1 MSYLFPLETS
11 TFAPTNRDSS
21 QEPGYPQ
28 PAQEHRRRHSAQ
40 GGPALAPLFGFPST
54 TTPQQPL
61 PPLRSL
67 NRSAYPYTGPPPT
80 QNHAQQPPSSFSNPP
95 PPHVSNGILP
105 FGYRH
110 ISERVHSPLHAVF
123 TSLDEIGHDLDYANS
138 HLRALL
144 DMPAPNELLNQLPP
158 SLSSSFPH
166 TMASRSSGAAGSRR
180 ESSCPEESGRLN
192 KRRKLD
198 SDKAVSPPYK
208 GFRYGRYGQ
217 VEPGALTMEI
227 VSCDGGLYSDGSSY
241 AAENILK
248 NDNTVY
254 CTKGN
259 RCNIV
264 LQHQG
269 STTFSLK
276 ELIIKA
282 PGRNYSSP
290 YVPYPHVV
298 SFQHQPLPLTCHLLT
313 YHCDIRVKEGIVFL
327 AMSKDEL
334 LRTDQYQSMG
344 IPTPTTSLFHHVNAL
359 RSRTARSARTGYP
372 PTGSQRHDGNDNDN
386 SVNDAPLE
394 EIYNLAL
401 DGSDRRPSPA
411 HADMEPMSNQPTFH
425 VLTECSD
432 DEDDDIPGRP
442 GRDRDS
448 RGMGWRGTAGLS
460 PTPLR
465 NRIRRRL
472 PVYEEAAHLGAH
484 LTWDVDRNYEDDDDD
499 DYTEL
504 YDLGNATISSPDSPP
519 DEAERVHPTTRPR
532 LNRSRDRANS
542 HNRNGESSSDF
553 FRSATLFEGRNNDNS
568 NTTTGQSTKNEPP
581 STLQRA
587 EFHIEMD
594 KNKCTIL
601 FDPPVTARY
610 ILLKMWNPRQDS
622 AGNIDIQ
629 GVVAKGFAG
638 PRYFPAM
645 ELR

>member
-1 MSYLFPLETS
+1 
-11 TFAPTNRDSS
+11 
-21 QEPGYPQ
+21 
-28 PAQEHRRRHSAQ
+28 
-40 GGPALAPLFGFPST
+40 
-54 TTPQQPL
+54 
-61 PPLRSL
+61 
-67 NRSAYPYTGPPPT
+67 
-80 QNHAQQPPSSFSNPP
+80 
-95 PPHVSNGILP
+95 
-105 FGYRH
+105 
-110 ISERVHSPLHAVF
+110 
-123 TSLDEIGHDLDYANS
+123 
-138 HLRALL
+138 
-144 DMPAPNELLNQLPP
+144 
-158 SLSSSFPH
+158 
-166 TMASRSSGAAGSRR
+166 MASRSSGPAGSRR
-180 ESSCPEESGRLN
+180 EPSRSEDSGRLN

-198 SDKAVSPPYK
+198 SDKAVSSPFK

-241 AAENILK
+241 TAENILK
-248 NDNTVY
+248 NDNSVY

-290 YVPYPHVV
+290 
-298 SFQHQPLPLTCHLLT
+298 
-313 YHCDIRVKEGIVFL
+313 VKEGIVFL
-327 AMSKDEL
+327 AMTKDEL
-334 LRTDQYQSMG
+334 LRTDQYQSFG
-344 IPTPTTSLFHHVNAL
+344 VPTPTTSLFHHVSGF
-359 RSRTARSARTGYP
+359 RSRAGRSTRTGYLH
-372 PTGSQRHDGNDNDN
+372 TGTQRRDGNDHNGGVSDT
-386 SVNDAPLE
+386 PME
-394 EIYNLAL
+394 QIYDLAL
-401 DGSDRRPSPA
+401 DGSDHRISSA
-411 HADMEPMSNQPTFH
+411 HAGFESLSNQRTFH

-432 DEDDDIPGRP
+432 DEDDDMPGRS
-442 GRDRDS
+442 GRDRDA
-448 RGMGWRGTAGLS
+448 RGMGWRGNSGWS

-465 NRIRRRL
+465 NRARRR
-472 PVYEEAAHLGAH
+472 PPTYDDSTHPSAH
-484 LTWDVDRNYEDDDDD
+484 LTWDINANLADDDDDD

-504 YDLGNATISSPDSPP
+504 YDLGNATISSPESPL
-519 DEAERVHPTTRPR
+519 DEADTSRPR
-532 LNRSRDRANS
+532 TDHSRDRANTDD
-542 HNRNGESSSDF
+542 RNGESSEFYPSTAF
-553 FRSATLFEGRNNDNS
+553 FEGRNRNNNDSNS
-568 NTTTGQSTKNEPP
+568 AGTDLTSRNEPP

>member
-1 MSYLFPLETS
+1 
-11 TFAPTNRDSS
+11 
-21 QEPGYPQ
+21 
-28 PAQEHRRRHSAQ
+28 
-40 GGPALAPLFGFPST
+40 
-54 TTPQQPL
+54 
-61 PPLRSL
+61 
-67 NRSAYPYTGPPPT
+67 
-80 QNHAQQPPSSFSNPP
+80 
-95 PPHVSNGILP
+95 
-105 FGYRH
+105 
-110 ISERVHSPLHAVF
+110 
-123 TSLDEIGHDLDYANS
+123 
-138 HLRALL
+138 
-144 DMPAPNELLNQLPP
+144 
-158 SLSSSFPH
+158 
-166 TMASRSSGAAGSRR
+166 MASRSSGGAAGSRR
-180 ESSCPEESGRLN
+180 ESSRSEETGRLN

-198 SDKAVSPPYK
+198 SDKNAAPPYK

-248 NDNTVY
+248 SDNSVY
-254 CTKGN
+254 CTKGD

-290 YVPYPHVV
+290 
-298 SFQHQPLPLTCHLLT
+298 
-313 YHCDIRVKEGIVFL
+313 VKEGVVFL

-334 LRTDQYQSMG
+334 LQTDQYQSFRMPG
-344 IPTPTTSLFHHVNAL
+344 PTSSLFERVNAI
-359 RSRTARSARTGYP
+359 RSRAARQAN
-372 PTGSQRHDGNDNDN
+372 SQRGSLRYDGNDN
-386 SVNDAPLE
+386 SGGYNDASLE
-394 EIYNLAL
+394 EIYYNMAL
-401 DGSDRRPSPA
+401 NPSEPRPSSA
-411 HADMEPMSNQPTFH
+411 HADMESNSNHPTFH

-448 RGMGWRGTAGLS
+448 RGVGWRNTAGWS

-465 NRIRRRL
+465 NRPRRRL
-472 PVYEEAAHLGAH
+472 PAYDESNHLGAH
-484 LTWDVDRNYEDDDDD
+484 LTWDIDRNFEDEDDDD

-504 YDLGNATISSPDSPP
+504 YDLGNATISSPDSPL
-519 DEAERVHPTTRPR
+519 DEADRPHATSQHRLDRGHDRTHPD
-532 LNRSRDRANS
+532 S
-542 HNRNGESSSDF
+542 RNGESSSDF
-553 FRSATLFEGRNNDNS
+553 FRNSVYLEGRNNNS
-568 NTTTGQSTKNEPP
+568 GNITTTTNDRSARNEPP